1 MAGEPNPAP
10 APCPLATRLIYCT
23 MISDREIW
31 QAAGG
36 MIKRY
41 GADAASEAAM
51 RADEMLDDGDI
62 DGCAVWRRIMLA
74 VEGLSG
80 MEPGGEVN

>member
-1 MAGEPNPAP
+1 
-10 APCPLATRLIYCT
+10 

-31 QAAGG
+31 QTAGA

-41 GADAASEAAM
+41 GADATAEAAM

-80 MEPGGEVN
+80 MEPRGKVN